1 MMSATEN
8 ITNEAQ
14 GNPLTTK
21 SQVLETGAAVGQV
34 SDTHHSLIPVVED
47 LDQLIKGRNHRTL
60 HR

>member
-1 MMSATEN
+1 MSATEN

-34 SDTHHSLIPVVED
+34 SDAHHPLNIVFEEPAS
-47 LDQLIKGRNHRTL
+47 
-60 HR
+60 

>member
-8 ITNEAQ
+8 ITNKAQ

-34 SDTHHSLIPVVED
+34 SDTHHPLNFVFEELAS
-47 LDQLIKGRNHRTL
+47 
-60 HR
+60 